1 MHVLDKPVR
10 LRHAA
15 AAAAKRR
22 YVTLRMRWPRSS
34 SAHPKSRV
42 LRCGGKLA
50 ATGAAAA
57 GFRRTTRRSKDVSR
71 WVDDSDSG
79 V

>member
-10 LRHAA
+10 LRYAA

-34 SAHPKSRV
+34 AHPKSRV
-42 LRCGGKLA
+42 LRCGGKRA
-50 ATGAAAA
+50 VTGAAAA